1 MRRSA
6 WHLKEASVALI
17 QSRVVRRPC
26 STLSPCWDSQL
37 RALLK
42 AFDTPWTQHARQ
54 RQIPH
59 NHHHYRHRHSPSSSS
74 CCISSSRRHFSAAA
88 LSTEHNSTTSTTRQQ
103 DLPIASDS
111 ISILNFSDYVT
122 LADLER
128 AISLRKAE
136 SAWSLFKTLSQ
147 HKYIPLPLCSS
158 LYSVLAYAKALAGG
172 DQVSG
177 YRQRQIERLVE
188 YVEETFEIPRTQFM
202 TDAQVI
208 PVPPHKLLQRAIKR
222 RNFRVAWSMYLDL
235 EDFDSVPRN
244 MIFRLMSLVQQQR
257 NLGSAE
263 KQSRLEEIAYR
274 HAGVVENGRALTEEE
289 FLQIGKVYYHLETR
303 DYRTAKGLMMMQ
315 SRDISPSALAELVWR
330 AIEFNAIESAR
341 QLVQSRCN
349 QDTNDPLF
357 ETAHT
362 NLMDAMRKRG
372 QYHEALEV
380 FESMLKAGIRP
391 GLDGFNAVIHIYAV
405 QGMSDK
411 AEDMFRAMRELDV
424 SPDAATFSHLL
435 LAHRESGDHRSLLD
449 QYYIMQEQGFQPNA
463 YHYSIL
469 LEAFAKRHDARSV
482 LRWVKSMLR
491 REIPITE
498 IHVTS
503 ILKAFRSRH
512 KQHFNSLVINIADHA
527 AAAGIKANST
537 LYTIL
542 LMVQADISGLDGA
555 LQVHRDMLERCV
567 EPTVITYTVLL
578 HLCGV
583 YHAPEMAVRIFNLMK
598 QSDKH
603 LPDTVT
609 YIAMMDVW
617 LRAHQEDKARDLLQ
631 EFLRERK
638 KDTQGRLWIDNKLR
652 EYITAFHT

>member
-1 MRRSA
+1 M
-6 WHLKEASVALI
+6 
-17 QSRVVRRPC
+17 
-26 STLSPCWDSQL
+26 
-37 RALLK
+37 LK

-54 RQIPH
+54 RQIPPSQ
-59 NHHHYRHRHSPSSSS
+59 HHHRHRHSPCS
-74 CCISSSRRHFSAAA
+74 CCITPSRRHFSAAA
-88 LSTEHNSTTSTTRQQ
+88 LSTEHNNSITTRQQ
-103 DLPIASDS
+103 DLAIANES
-111 ISILNFSDYVT
+111 ISVLNFSDYVT
-122 LADLER
+122 LVDLER

-136 SAWSLFKTLSQ
+136 SAWSLFQTLSH

-172 DQVSG
+172 DQVTG
-177 YRQRQIERLVE
+177 YRQRQIDSLVQ

-222 RNFRVAWSMYLDL
+222 RNMRIAWSIYLDL
-235 EDFDSVPRN
+235 DDLDSVPRN

-263 KQSRLEEIAYR
+263 KQSRLQTIADQ
-274 HAGVVENGRALTEEE
+274 HAGVMDNGRALTAEEL
-289 FLQIGKVYYHLETR
+289 LQIGKVYYHWDTR

-315 SRDISPSALAELVWR
+315 SP
-330 AIEFNAIESAR
+330 
-341 QLVQSRCN
+341 
-349 QDTNDPLF
+349 
-357 ETAHT
+357 HT

-391 GLDGFNAVIHIYAV
+391 SVNGFNTVIHIYAV

-411 AEDMFRAMRELDV
+411 AEDMARAMRDLDV
-424 SPDAATFSHLL
+424 SPDAATFAHLL
-435 LAHRESGDHRSLLD
+435 LAYREAGDNRSLMD
-449 QYYIMQEQGFQPNA
+449 QYYIMQEQGVQPNA

-469 LEAFAKRHDARSV
+469 LEAFAKRHDAKSV
-482 LRWVKSMLR
+482 LRWVKSMLK

-512 KQHFNSLVINIADHA
+512 KRHFNNLIINVADHA
-527 AAAGIKANST
+527 AAAGIRVNAT

-542 LMVQADISGLDGA
+542 LMVQADLSGLDGA
-555 LQVHRDMLERCV
+555 LQVHRDMLKRCI
-567 EPTVITYTVLL
+567 EPNVITYTVLL
-578 HLCGV
+578 HLCGI

-631 EFLRERK
+631 EFLKERK

-652 EYITAFHT
+652 EYITAFQA

>member
-17 QSRVVRRPC
+17 QPRVVRRPC

-42 AFDTPWTQHARQ
+42 AFDTPWTHHARQ
-54 RQIPH
+54 RQIPQSY
-59 NHHHYRHRHSPSSSS
+59 HHHQRHRHSPSSS
-74 CCISSSRRHFSAAA
+74 CCIASSRRHFSAAA
-88 LSTEHNSTTSTTRQQ
+88 LSTEHNSSTRQH
-103 DLPIASDS
+103 DLATSNVPISV
-111 ISILNFSDYVT
+111 LNFSDYVT
-122 LADLER
+122 LVDLER

-172 DQVSG
+172 DQVNS
-177 YRQRQIERLVE
+177 YRQKQIERLVE

-202 TDAQVI
+202 TDAEVI
-208 PVPPHKLLQRAIKR
+208 PIPPHKLLNRAIRR
-222 RNFRVAWSMYLDL
+222 RNVRVAWSIYLDL
-235 EDFDSVPRN
+235 DDFDSVPRN
-244 MIFRLMSLVQQQR
+244 TIFRLMSLIQQQR
-257 NLGSAE
+257 SLGSTE
-263 KQSRLEEIAYR
+263 KQLRLEDIAHR
-274 HAGVVENGRALTEEE
+274 HAGIEENGRALTAEEL
-289 FLQIGKVYYHLETR
+289 LQIGKVYYHLETR

-315 SRDISPSALAELVWR
+315 SRDISPNALAELVWR
-330 AIEFNAIESAR
+330 AIEFNAIGSAR
-341 QLVQSRCN
+341 ELVQSRCS
-349 QDTNDPLF
+349 QDNNDPLF

-372 QYHEALEV
+372 QYTEALEV

-391 GLDGFNAVIHIYAV
+391 GLDGFNAVIHIYAI
-405 QGMSDK
+405 QGMADK
-411 AEDMFRAMRELDV
+411 AQDMARAMKELGV
-424 SPDAATFSHLL
+424 SPDAATWSHLL
-435 LAHRESGDHRSLLD
+435 LAHREAGDNHSVLD

-482 LRWVKSMLR
+482 LRWVKSMMK

-512 KQHFNSLVINIADHA
+512 KRHFNNLIINIADHA
-527 AAAGIKANST
+527 AAAGMKTNAT

-542 LMVQADISGLDGA
+542 LMVQADLSGLDGA
-555 LQVHRDMLERCV
+555 LQVHRDMLEKCV

-578 HLCGV
+578 HLCGI

-652 EYITAFHT
+652 EYIAAFHT